1 MMLKEENL
9 ATDCQAIQETL
20 TEYRGEIDRLDE
32 VSRQHL
38 EICPGCREVAAAERA
53 LGLIFEQAVPPADA
67 RIEGAVLAALKPV
80 RIRRRFVAFVPVA
93 VSLLVALVGAV
104 LVGGIPGIG
113 VVTLL
118 PRWSADGWMAFVT
131 SASDWATA
139 VAAGARASAAVLD
152 PAILAGVG
160 MVSFLGLVGVA
171 VTALRWRKI
180 SPWRN
185 DS

>member
-1 MMLKEENL
+1 MQEEAIL
-9 ATDCQAIQETL
+9 ATDCQAIQEFL
-20 TEYRGEIDRLDE
+20 TQYRGEIDRLDE
-32 VSRQHL
+32 IPRQHL

-53 LGLIFEQAVPPADA
+53 LGLIFEEARPPADP
-67 RIEGAVLAALKPV
+67 RIEGAVLAALGPV
-80 RIRRRFVAFVPVA
+80 RIRRRIVAFMPVA
-93 VSLLVALVGAV
+93 ASLLVALFGAV
-104 LVGGIPGIG
+104 LVGGFPGVG

>member
-1 MMLKEENL
+1 M

-20 TEYRGEIDRLDE
+20 TEYRGEIDRLDG

-53 LGLIFEQAVPPADA
+53 LGLFFDQSVPPADP

-104 LVGGIPGIG
+104 LVGGVPGVG

-152 PAILAGVG
+152 PAVLAGVG